1 MRCCARSPPSPWNPF
16 PGERRAIFAGV
27 ADRVVPATEAASLWR
42 RWEEPRI
49 VWYQGT
55 HHAFLGTTEGRTL
68 LATALREAG
77 IVSPEAVTAPRKS
90 GR

>member
-1 MRCCARSPPSPWNPF
+1 
-16 PGERRAIFAGV
+16 
-27 ADRVVPATEAASLWR
+27 LWR

-77 IVSPEAVTAPRKS
+77 ILPPEAVTAPRKS